1 MSFLIDSN
9 VLISSYDE
17 TEKQHKDS
25 YSVVER
31 AMNKETDGVLAHQN
45 LLEYLAVVTDPK
57 RVENPLSSEEAMI
70 NVDSYIAALRIIFPK
85 PTTIAIFKR
94 FLREK
99 PVGKGRVFDVY
110 LAATAFD
117 NNINEICTWNTS
129 DFEGLSE
136 ITTVTPEQ
144 VLEELKKKR

>member
-17 TEKQHKDS
+17 TERQHKDS
-25 YSVVER
+25 YFVMEK
-31 AMNKETDGVLAHQN
+31 AMNGEVPAVLSHQN

-57 RVENPLSSEEAMI
+57 RVEHPLSSGEALANI
-70 NVDSYIAALRIIFPK
+70 DFYTSALSIISPK
-85 PTTIAIFKR
+85 PTTITTFKR
-94 FLREK
+94 FIKRK
-99 PVGKGRVFDVY
+99 PVTKGRVFDIY

-117 NNINEICTWNTS
+117 NAIEQICTWNVS

-136 ITTVTPEQ
+136 ITTITPKQ
-144 VLEELKKKR
+144 ALEELAKES